1 MIRKYLP
8 PVLAVFGI
16 GFAIW
21 TVIAGNKELPSLP
34 PVVEP
39 GAPPYRS
46 FVAGSGIV
54 ETNTENISI
63 GTCIS
68 GVVSEVY
75 VSVGTKIKTGDSLF
89 KLDDR
94 DLKAQLEV
102 RQSALREA
110 EAEVKVSRATLAD
123 LKDQLARAKILAG
136 KRVISDDEL
145 ERRRYAVEVAEAKL
159 IKARTEVVSAKA
171 YVNETKVNLERAI
184 VRAPVDGDVLQVKIH
199 TGEYALAGVTETSLM
214 LIGNAEPLNVRV
226 DVDENDAW
234 RLRAGAPAVA
244 FLRGNREIQTPLK
257 FVRFEPFIVP
267 KKSLTGDSVER
278 VDTRVLQVI
287 YSIERKDLQV
297 FAGQQMDVYI
307 DSAD

>member
-21 TVIAGNKELPSLP
+21 TVIAGNKEIPPLP
-34 PVVEP
+34 PVVDP
-39 GAPPYRS
+39 SAPPYKS

-110 EAEVKVSRATLAD
+110 EAEV
-123 LKDQLARAKILAG
+123 
-136 KRVISDDEL
+136 
-145 ERRRYAVEVAEAKL
+145 EVAEAKL
-159 IKARTEVVSAKA
+159 IKARTEVVSAMA

-184 VRAPVDGDVLQVKIH
+184 VRSPVDGEVLQVKIH
-199 TGEYALAGVTETSLM
+199 TGEYALADINETHLM
-214 LIGNAEPLNVRV
+214 LIRSEEHTSELH
-226 DVDENDAW
+226 
-234 RLRAGAPAVA
+234 
-244 FLRGNREIQTPLK
+244 
-257 FVRFEPFIVP
+257 
-267 KKSLTGDSVER
+267 
-278 VDTRVLQVI
+278 
-287 YSIERKDLQV
+287 
-297 FAGQQMDVYI
+297 
-307 DSAD
+307 